1 MTSTEIRFQPG
12 LLDPEAIRYLYLN
25 TGIAFKLLFGYRPR
39 RVSELLLSAEW
50 DQVGP
55 KTEAEYTRF
64 YRDSM
69 LVTEEVAAWH
79 QERNGQRLRRVIHA
93 GTIAKQLGMNRF
105 CEVGAGIGTDGVAL
119 ARLGFDCA
127 YLAEINKHSL
137 HMIAKMR
144 DLAMVK
150 LTIVDLS
157 ATTKELSHRHFAPV
171 DWLYSSDVFEHIRDL
186 EYWLDGWVQNFRLV
200 IVYAPFGK
208 SEKNH
213 AHTVYTKREFN
224 KFMAAQGF
232 EKVKV
237 RGLGIPPMVYRR
249 CDDAYSS

>member
-1 MTSTEIRFQPG
+1 VTTEVQFEKG
-12 LLDPEAIRYLYLN
+12 LLDPESIRYLYLN
-25 TGIAFKLLFGYRPR
+25 TGVAFNILFGYQPR
-39 RVSELLLSAEW
+39 KVSELLLSDEW
-50 DQVGP
+50 DVCKP
-55 KTEAEYTRF
+55 KSEDDYDLFYT
-64 YRDSM
+64 DSL

-93 GTIAKQLGMNRF
+93 GTIALQLGANRF

-127 YLAEINKHSL
+127 YLAEINQNSL
-137 HMIAKMR
+137 LMMEKMR
-144 DLAMVK
+144 DLAMVE
-150 LTIVDLS
+150 LTIVNLS
-157 ATTKELSHRHFAPV
+157 YTTKELSHRHFGPV
-171 DWLYSSDVFEHIRDL
+171 DWLYSSDVFEHIHDL
-186 EYWLDGWVQNFRLV
+186 EQWLDGWIENFRVV

-213 AHTVYTKREFN
+213 AHTKYTKPEFN
-224 KFMAAQGF
+224 KFMTGQGF

-249 CDDAYSS
+249 IS